1 MKWYRIFL
9 FGLAS
14 IISPLVWSQEGSLS
28 GRLQD
33 QKEETIPYATVAI
46 MQVKDSTIVTGGT
59 TNEVGDFNMKAPGD
73 GEYFLRFSAIGFKP
87 TFSESFIVR
96 GEDYGRHFGIVTMA
110 EEITMLNEV
119 MVRSWRPR
127 VEFNAGNMVVSVEG
141 TALAA
146 GSSAFEI
153 LSRAPGVSLDQEG
166 NFLLNGKSGVT
177 VMIDGRMSY
186 LSSKELQ
193 TMLEGM
199 SAENIKNIEV
209 INNPTAKYDAE
220 GTAGILNINLKS
232 NSLSGFNGSAYAGY
246 EYRQRSWYNGGLSLN
261 YKMGK
266 WNSFLNLDM
275 AKEGM
280 TRDQMFDRVI
290 KAEGENALFKQ
301 EGKDIRQKYI
311 PSLRVGTDL
320 SLNENHSVGVM
331 LNFSDQIRDNNWHTW
346 GTLQNINAGE
356 TTQID
361 ARNYLDESFKN
372 TGINVH
378 YLGTLDSV
386 GTSLSVDLD
395 YVKLKK
401 DGNSKFINQY
411 SFDEGTDLREMLYS
425 DNLSEFDIYS
435 AKTDL
440 SLPFSKTSGIEFG
453 AKVSK
458 VISDS
463 KLLFFIEED
472 GTVQPDPARSNAFKY
487 EENIFAGYF
496 SYRNRINDTWNFQL
510 GLRAEQTVSEGS
522 SAEGDVLT
530 DREYLEFFP
539 NVSVEQNIS
548 DNYKVNYSFSRRI
561 SRPAYKQL
569 NPFIFYVDP
578 YTYIDGNPGL
588 KPQFTNSFQLS
599 QTFRKK
605 FNLLLSYDHSK
616 DYIGEIPLQNPET
629 KEMIFSIQ
637 NMKDFRSYGATLV
650 APFKILP
657 EWHMS
662 NNFVVVKQE
671 YDIVVEDQEIQN
683 DQLYF
688 TARSTQRITLPLNL
702 KLELFTSYEGPV
714 AYGLYKFKDQWWLD
728 AGLKRSFLD
737 DKLDVTFKA
746 TDIFKTMRSQAT
758 TRFNNNST
766 IINQYWGNR
775 GVSLNLRYKISNNG
789 QEESTSRSK
798 SLEELKRA
806 GG

>member
-1 MKWYRIFL
+1 MKWYRQFL

-14 IISPLVWSQEGSLS
+14 IISPLLWSQEGSLNGS
-28 GRLQD
+28 LQD
-33 QKEETIPYATVAI
+33 QNKETIPYATVAI
-46 MQVKDSTIVTGGT
+46 MKVQDSTIVTGGT
-59 TNEVGDFNMKAPGD
+59 TNETGNFSMKSPKD

-87 TFSESFIVR
+87 TFSEPFIVK
-96 GEDYGRHFGIVTMA
+96 GENYGHSFGMVTMA
-110 EEITMLNEV
+110 EEVTMLNEV
-119 MVRSWRPR
+119 MVKSWRPR

-153 LSRAPGVSLDQEG
+153 LSRSPGVSLDQEG

-177 VMIDGRMSY
+177 VMIDGRRSY

-232 NSLSGFNGSAYAGY
+232 NSLSGLNGSIYAGY
-246 EYRQRSWYNGGLSLN
+246 EIREKHWYNAGLALN
-261 YKMGK
+261 YKKVK

-275 AKEGM
+275 AKEG
-280 TRDQMFDRVI
+280 TIRDQEFDRVI
-290 KAEGENALFKQ
+290 QAEGENAIFRQ
-301 EGKDIRQKYI
+301 EGKDTRVKYI
-311 PSLRVGTDL
+311 PSLRVGSDY
-320 SLNENHSVGVM
+320 SINPKHSVGVM
-331 LNFSDQIRDNNWHTW
+331 LNFTNQIRDNIWHTW
-346 GTLQNINAGE
+346 GTLQNINVGE

-361 ARNYLDESFKN
+361 AKNFLDESFEN

-378 YLGTLDSV
+378 YQGVLDSV

-395 YVKLKK
+395 YVKLRK
-401 DGNSKFINQY
+401 DGNSKFVNNY
-411 SFDEGTDLREMLYS
+411 SYNDGSHFKEVLYS
-425 DNLSEFDIYS
+425 DNLSDFDIYS

-440 SLPFSKTSGIEFG
+440 SVPFTKTSNLDLGV
-453 AKVSK
+453 KVSK

-463 KLLFFIEED
+463 KLRFSIDEGGSL
-472 GTVQPDPARSNAFKY
+472 QPDPSRSNDFRY
-487 EENIFAGYF
+487 EEDIFAGYL

-510 GLRAEQTVSEGS
+510 GLRAEQTFSEGRS
-522 SAEGDVLT
+522 IEGDALI
-530 DREYLEFFP
+530 DRGYLEFFP
-539 NVSVEQNIS
+539 NVNIEQTLS
-548 DNYKVNYSFSRRI
+548 ENYKLNYSFSRRI

-569 NPFIFYVDP
+569 NPFIFYLDP

-588 KPQFTNSFQLS
+588 KPQFMNSFQLS
-599 QTFRKK
+599 QTFLKK
-605 FNLLLSYDHSK
+605 YNLLLSYDHSR

-637 NMKDFRSYGATLV
+637 NMNDFRSYGATLV

-657 EWHMS
+657 DWHMN
-662 NNFVVVKQE
+662 NNFVLVKQE
-671 YDIVVEDQEIQN
+671 YDIVIGEQELEN

-688 TARSTQRITLPLNL
+688 TARSTQRINLPLNL
-702 KLELFTSYEGPV
+702 KLELFASYEGPV
-714 AYGLYKFKDQWWLD
+714 AYGLYKFEDQWWLD
-728 AGLKRSFLD
+728 AGLKRSFWN
-737 DKLDVTFKA
+737 DKLDLTFKA
-746 TDIFKTMRSQAT
+746 TDIFKTMRSRAT
-758 TRFNNNST
+758 TTFNNNST
-766 IINQYWGNR
+766 KINQYWGNR
-775 GVSLNLRYKISNNG
+775 GVSLNLRYKISNG
-789 QEESTSRSK
+789 QSESASRSK
-798 SLEELKRA
+798 SLEELQRA